1 MRQYPPPRGSI
12 TKAGYRRYRL
22 KDRSQKFEHV
32 IVWEQSP
39 FVCGSFNS
47 SGGHTGR
54 RGQDSSYLDGA
65 ETSSHIREDSAGF
78 LKVDDA
84 AHNLPIRVQ
93 NQ

>member
-54 RGQDSSYLDGA
+54 RGQDSSYLSSATTSGA
-65 ETSSHIREDSAGF
+65 VWPNSKE
-78 LKVDDA
+78 L
-84 AHNLPIRVQ
+84 
-93 NQ
+93 